1 MNLEQ
6 TIKEKLGDIKKLL
19 FATELKFEDAKLIDG
34 TLVRIEPEVAVGA
47 LVQVIGADGELLP
60 APDAAHQLEDGSVVT
75 TEGGLIVEIVPA
87 PEGDVVVEEMEVAP
101 NAPTLAPPKP
111 AFNMDEIQAA
121 VMAKIN
127 ASIGDR
133 INNLKFASVAEVA
146 ALKAEN
152 ENLKKAVNEMA
163 DLFEKFATTPTAE
176 PTKPVKNY
184 FKKEP
189 TDGLDRWLALRKTT
203 KTNS

>member
-19 FATELKFEDAKLIDG
+19 FAMALKFEDAKLIDG
-34 TLVRIEPEVAVGA
+34 TLVRIEPEVAIGA

-75 TEGGLIVEIVPA
+75 TETGLITEIIPA
-87 PEGDVVVEEMEVAP
+87 PEAEIVVEEMEVAP
-101 NAPTLAPPKP
+101 NAPTLAAQKP

-133 INNLKFASVAEVA
+133 INNLKF
-146 ALKAEN
+146 EN
-152 ENLKKAVNEMA
+152 EAIKADNANLRKAVNEMA
-163 DLFEKFATTPTAE
+163 DLFEKFATTPTE
-176 PTKPVKNY
+176 TPTKAVKNY
-184 FKKEP
+184 FKKE
-189 TDGLDRWLALRKTT
+189 DANGLNRWLETRK
-203 KTNS
+203 KN

>member
-6 TIKEKLGDIKKLL
+6 TIKEKLSDIKKLL

-34 TLVRIEPEVAVGA
+34 TLVRIEPEVAIGA

-75 TEGGLIVEIVPA
+75 TEAGLITEIIPA
-87 PEGDVVVEEMEVAP
+87 PEAEIVVEEMEVAP
-101 NAPTLAPPKP
+101 NAPTLAAQKP

-133 INNLKFASVAEVA
+133 INNLKF
-146 ALKAEN
+146 EN
-152 ENLKKAVNEMA
+152 EAIKADNANLRKAVNEMA
-163 DLFEKFATTPTAE
+163 DLFEKFATTPTAT
-176 PTKPVKNY
+176 PTKAVKNY
-184 FKKEP
+184 FKKE
-189 TDGLDRWLALRKTT
+189 DANGLDRWLETRK
-203 KTNS
+203 KN

>member
-34 TLVRIEPEVAVGA
+34 TLVRIEPEVAIGA

-75 TEGGLIVEIVPA
+75 TEAGLITEIIPA
-87 PEGDVVVEEMEVAP
+87 PEAEIVVEEMEVAP
-101 NAPTLAPPKP
+101 NAPTLAPQKP
-111 AFNMDEIQAA
+111 AFNIDEIQAA

-133 INNLKFASVAEVA
+133 INNLKF
-146 ALKAEN
+146 EN
-152 ENLKKAVNEMA
+152 EAIKADNANLRKAVNEMA
-163 DLFEKFATTPTAE
+163 DLFEKFATTPTAT
-176 PTKPVKNY
+176 PTKAVKNY
-184 FKKEP
+184 FKKE
-189 TDGLDRWLALRKTT
+189 DANGLDRWLETRK
-203 KTNS
+203 KN